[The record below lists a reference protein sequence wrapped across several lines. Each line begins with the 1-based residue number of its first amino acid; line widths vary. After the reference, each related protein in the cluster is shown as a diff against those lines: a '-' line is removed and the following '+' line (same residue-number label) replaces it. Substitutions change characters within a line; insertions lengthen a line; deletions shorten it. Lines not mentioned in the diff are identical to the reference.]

1 MARAATAKYPK
12 PVMKLNNMIDTI
24 TKAKGSAKGIT
35 DLEGVTRNT
44 TALLMVDPDLIRP
57 IKGFNPRI
65 HEGKDAGTGKSYA
78 EELEELK
85 NSIQSEGF
93 FLDKPISGYPGIE
106 DGENVVY
113 IIDGHRRMEA
123 VQALLDSGVEIG
135 SVPVILS
142 PANTDPIKLVIQ
154 NVKKN
159 LNRRFTFF
167 ETSFQVMRLL
177 GIGKS
182 KADIVEL
189 MGLTD
194 VAVQDCIDFIDD
206 VPKPIREHVKLGRIS
221 GTEALRIC
229 RQPIY
234 RKDQD
239 KAIAK
244 VEEMIEKAE
253 SEGRSKA
260 SRKDDPDSEPV
271 KSLSGRGRGRP
282 RGKAGTRVEPDDN
295 EDDDEI
301 TEDLQWTKFPEPRP
315 MPGRKL
321 LSPVRFLASEGDE
334 FSIADIRNFKNL
346 FGDLE
351 WFRLDEDRPQI
362 GIALVDVEFVAYMV
376 VPSDALESDT
386 GPEDP
391 EEDEE
396 EDEPDDLEDEDEAE
410 LEGDEGG
417 EDKRERAAASADL

>member
-1 MARAATAKYPK
+1 MARAAAAKYPK
-12 PVMKLNNMIDTI
+12 PVAKLNDMIGTI

-35 DLEGVTRNT
+35 DLTGVTRSNQ
-44 TALLMVDPDLIRP
+44 LLMVTPELIRP

-65 HEGKDAGTGKSYA
+65 HEAKDAGTGKSYA
-78 EELEELK
+78 DELEELK
-85 NSIQSEGF
+85 ASIQSEGF
-93 FLDKPISGYPGIE
+93 FLDKPISGYPGVE

-123 VQALLDSGVEIG
+123 VNALIDEGVEIG
-135 SVPVILS
+135 NIPVVLT

-167 ETSFQVMRLL
+167 ETSFQVARLL

-182 KADIVEL
+182 KADIVDL
-189 MGLTD
+189 MGLSE
-194 VAVQDCIDFIDD
+194 VAVQDCLDFIES

-229 RQPIY
+229 RQPVY
-234 RKDQD
+234 KKNPD
-239 KAIAK
+239 KAIEK
-244 VEEMIEKAE
+244 VEEMIAKAE
-253 SEGRSKA
+253 AEGGPGARA
-260 SRKDDPDSEPV
+260 SRKHDVDAEPV
-271 KSLSGRGRGRP
+271 KASRGRGRP
-282 RGKAGTRVEPDDN
+282 RGTGGSRSQPADEEGDT
-295 EDDDEI
+295 EI
-301 TEDLQWTKFPEPRP
+301 TEDMQWTKFPEPRP

-321 LSPVRFLASEGDE
+321 LPPVRFIASEGDE

-362 GIALVDVEFVAYMV
+362 GVALVDVEFVAYMV
-376 VPSDALESDT
+376 VPTDALEGA

-391 EEDEE
+391 EDDEEDEE
-396 EDEPDDLEDEDEAE
+396 DE
-410 LEGDEGG
+410 LEGEDEELEG
-417 EDKRERAAASADL
+417 EDAPEEDDKAAAAGL

>member
-12 PVMKLNNMIDTI
+12 PVAKLNDMITTI
-24 TKAKGSAKGIT
+24 NKVKGSAKGVT
-35 DLEGVTRNT
+35 DLDGVTRNT
-44 TALLMVDPDLIRP
+44 TALLMVNPELIRP

-65 HEGKDAGTGKSYA
+65 HEAKDAGTGKSYA
-78 EELEELK
+78 AELEELK

-93 FLDKPISGYPGIE
+93 FLDKPISGYPGVE

-123 VQALLDSGVEIG
+123 VQALLDEGMEIG
-135 SVPVILS
+135 SVPVVLS

-167 ETSFQVMRLL
+167 ETSFQVARLL

-189 MGLTD
+189 MGLTE
-194 VAVQDCIDFIDD
+194 VAVQDCLDFIES

-229 RQPIY
+229 RQNIY
-234 RKDQD
+234 KNNPD
-239 KAIAK
+239 KAVAK
-244 VEEMIEKAE
+244 IEEMIEKAE

-260 SRKDDPDSEPV
+260 SRKDDLDSAPV
-271 KSLSGRGRGRP
+271 KATRGRP
-282 RGKAGTRVEPDDN
+282 RGSSSSRAPADD
-295 EDDDEI
+295 EDDDNDSV
-301 TEDLQWTKFPEPRP
+301 TTDVQWTKFPEPRP

-321 LSPVRFLASEGDE
+321 LTPVRFIANEGDE
-334 FSIADIRNFKNL
+334 FGIADIRNFKNL

-376 VPSDALESDT
+376 VPADALET
-386 GPEDP
+386 GMGPEDP
-391 EEDEE
+391 EDEEE
-396 EDEPDDLEDEDEAE
+396 EDEEGEEDEAE
-410 LEGDEGG
+410 EGETEEG
-417 EDKRERAAASADL
+417 ERRERAAASVDL

>member
-1 MARAATAKYPK
+1 MARAATAKYPN
-12 PVMKLNNMIDTI
+12 PVEKLNDMMNTI
-24 TKAKGSAKGIT
+24 NKVKGSAKGVT
-35 DLEGVTRNT
+35 DLDGVTRNT
-44 TALLMVDPDLIRP
+44 TALLMVNPELIRP

-65 HEGKDAGTGKSYA
+65 HDAKDAGTGKSYA
-78 EELEELK
+78 DELEELK

-123 VQALLDSGVEIG
+123 VQSLIDEGVEIG
-135 SVPVILS
+135 NIPVVLT

-167 ETSFQVMRLL
+167 ETSFQVRRLL

-189 MGLTD
+189 MGLSE
-194 VAVQDCIDFIDD
+194 VAVQDCLDFIEI
-206 VPKPIREHVKLGRIS
+206 VPKAVRGHVKLGRIS

-234 RKDQD
+234 KNNKD
-239 KAIAK
+239 KAVAK
-244 VEEMIEKAE
+244 IEEMIGKAA
-253 SEGRSKA
+253 SEGRTKA

-271 KSLSGRGRGRP
+271 KATRGRP
-282 RGKAGTRVEPDDN
+282 RGSSSSRVTPADDENDDN
-295 EDDDEI
+295 AITDDM
-301 TEDLQWTKFPEPRP
+301 QWTKFPEPRP

-321 LSPVRFLASEGDE
+321 LTPVRFIASEGDE
-334 FSIADIRNFKNL
+334 FGIADIRNFKNL

-376 VPSDALESDT
+376 VPSDAAET
-386 GPEDP
+386 GVGPEDP
-391 EEDEE
+391 EE
-396 EDEPDDLEDEDEAE
+396 EDEAE
-410 LEGDEGG
+410 EDEEDEADESEHGEGEEG
-417 EDKRERAAASADL
+417 ERERAAASADL

>member
-12 PVMKLNNMIDTI
+12 PVAKLNDMMNTI
-24 TKAKGSAKGIT
+24 NKVKGSAKGVM
-35 DLEGVTRNT
+35 DLDGVTRNT
-44 TALLMVDPDLIRP
+44 TALLMVSPELIRP

-65 HEGKDAGTGKSYA
+65 HEAKDAGTGKSYA
-78 EELEELK
+78 DELEELK
-85 NSIQSEGF
+85 NSIQTEGF
-93 FLDKPISGYPGIE
+93 FLDKPISGYPGVE

-123 VQALLDSGVEIG
+123 VQSLIDEGVEIG
-135 SVPVILS
+135 SIPVVLT

-167 ETSFQVMRLL
+167 ETSFQVARLL

-189 MGLTD
+189 MGLTE
-194 VAVQDCIDFIDD
+194 VAVQDCLDFIDL
-206 VPKPIREHVKLGRIS
+206 VPKPIRDHVKLGHIS

-229 RQPIY
+229 RMPIY
-234 RKDQD
+234 RKDRD
-239 KAIAK
+239 KAVIK
-244 VEEMIEKAE
+244 VQEMIDKAE
-253 SEGRSKA
+253 SEGRTKA

-271 KSLSGRGRGRP
+271 RATRGRP
-282 RGKAGTRVEPDDN
+282 RGKSSSRMAADD
-295 EDDDEI
+295 EDDDNAI
-301 TEDLQWTKFPEPRP
+301 TDDVQWTKFPEPRP

-321 LSPVRFLASEGDE
+321 LTPVRFIASEGDE
-334 FSIADIRNFKNL
+334 FGIADIRNFKNL

-362 GIALVDVEFVAYMV
+362 GVALVDVEFVAYMV
-376 VPSDALESDT
+376 VPSDAAET
-386 GPEDP
+386 GVGPEDP
-391 EEDEE
+391 EE
-396 EDEPDDLEDEDEAE
+396 EDEDEEDEEAE
-410 LEGDEGG
+410 EDEAEQGEAEEGE
-417 EDKRERAAASADL
+417 RERAAASADL

>member
-12 PVMKLNNMIDTI
+12 PVAKLNDMISTI
-24 TKAKGSAKGIT
+24 TKVKGSAKGIT
-35 DLEGVTRNT
+35 DLDGVTRNT
-44 TALLMVDPDLIRP
+44 TALLMVSPELIRP

-65 HEGKDAGTGKSYA
+65 HEAKDAGTGKSYA

-85 NSIQSEGF
+85 NSIQTEGF
-93 FLDKPISGYPGIE
+93 FLDKPISGYPGME

-123 VQALLDSGVEIG
+123 VQALLDEGVEIA
-135 SVPVILS
+135 SVPVVLS

-167 ETSFQVMRLL
+167 ETSFQVARLL

-189 MGLTD
+189 MGLTE
-194 VAVQDCIDFIDD
+194 VAVQDCLDFIEI

-229 RQPIY
+229 RQSAYKNNP
-234 RKDQD
+234 D

-244 VEEMIEKAE
+244 VQEMIEKAE
-253 SEGRSKA
+253 SEGRTKA

-271 KSLSGRGRGRP
+271 KSLTGRGRGRP
-282 RGKAGTRVEPDDN
+282 RGKAGSRDEPEDERDDG
-295 EDDDEI
+295 I
-301 TEDLQWTKFPEPRP
+301 TEDMQWTKFPEPRP

-376 VPSDALESDT
+376 VPADALET
-386 GPEDP
+386 GVGPEDP
-391 EEDEE
+391 EDDEE
-396 EDEPDDLEDEDEAE
+396 EPEEDEDEAE
-410 LEGDEGG
+410 QEDEEGEAEEG
-417 EDKRERAAASADL
+417 ERERAAASADL

>member
-1 MARAATAKYPK
+1 
-12 PVMKLNNMIDTI
+12 
-24 TKAKGSAKGIT
+24 
-35 DLEGVTRNT
+35 
-44 TALLMVDPDLIRP
+44 
-57 IKGFNPRI
+57 
-65 HEGKDAGTGKSYA
+65 
-78 EELEELK
+78 
-85 NSIQSEGF
+85 
-93 FLDKPISGYPGIE
+93 
-106 DGENVVY
+106 
-113 IIDGHRRMEA
+113 MEA

-194 VAVQDCIDFIDD
+194 VAVLDFIND

>member
-12 PVMKLNNMIDTI
+12 PVAKLNDMMSTI
-24 TKAKGSAKGIT
+24 NKVKGSAKGVL
-35 DLEGVTRNT
+35 DLDGVTRNT
-44 TALLMVDPDLIRP
+44 TALLMVSPELIRP

-65 HEGKDAGTGKSYA
+65 HEAKDAGTGKSYA
-78 EELEELK
+78 DELDELK

-93 FLDKPISGYPGIE
+93 FLDKPISGYPGVE

-123 VQALLDSGVEIG
+123 VQALIDEGMEIG
-135 SVPVILS
+135 SIPVVLS

-167 ETSFQVMRLL
+167 ETSFQVARLL

-189 MGLTD
+189 MGLTE
-194 VAVQDCIDFIDD
+194 VAVQDCLDFIEI

-229 RQPIY
+229 RQNAYKNNP
-234 RKDQD
+234 D

-244 VEEMIEKAE
+244 VQEMIEKAE
-253 SEGRSKA
+253 SEGRTRA

-271 KSLSGRGRGRP
+271 KATRGRP
-282 RGKAGTRVEPDDN
+282 RGKSSSRATP
-295 EDDDEI
+295 DDDEDEDAI
-301 TEDLQWTKFPEPRP
+301 TSDVQWTKFPDPRP

-321 LSPVRFLASEGDE
+321 LTPVRFLANEGDE
-334 FSIADIRNFKNL
+334 FGIADIRNFKNL

-376 VPSDALESDT
+376 VPADAAET
-386 GPEDP
+386 GVGPEDP
-391 EEDEE
+391 EEEDEPE
-396 EDEPDDLEDEDEAE
+396 EDEEAEEDEAE
-410 LEGDEGG
+410 HGEPEEGE
-417 EDKRERAAASADL
+417 RERAAASADL